1 MFWLVPFMSNVDP
14 LPRTSCLLSPMMWS
28 VAVSALSVVPSVT
41 VVMPVKVLPL
51 WEREITLLMFPDA

>member
-1 MFWLVPFMSNVDP
+1 MSNVDP